1 MPPTYYLPYKNE
13 EGVIIGY
20 LFIYLVNPSRL
31 DPGRREKNN
40 LNFYFSHLFM
50 VPQKVFKAFMKP
62 FEAPQRNVKIKI

>member
-1 MPPTYYLPYKNE
+1 M
-13 EGVIIGY
+13 
-20 LFIYLVNPSRL
+20 LVNPSRL